1 MVEEKNLF
9 LLRFSLVQYGHSS
22 GGNLRFLIAGGE
34 IVLGKP
40 RIYQMTASGP
50 SHRKSIAGGYVL
62 KASNRRGF
70 QVGEYD
76 RGQPLIVDPVLSYSN
91 YFGPAGSDLTWRLH
105 CHLARGAMASSGL
118 GRQPGRMHHGS
129 LAYSPL
135 QFYKCRRDS
144 SRTTVLANPLQRWR
158 RLGSQRACPQLRAF
172 RPAKPQMGI
181 WIWFMAFVNLSSAR
195 VAKP

>member
-34 IVLGKP
+34 MVLGKP

-62 KASNRRGF
+62 KASNRIGF

-76 RGQPLIVDPVLSYSN
+76 RGQPLIVDPVLSYST
-91 YFGPAGSDLTWRLH
+91 YLGGSGFDAGTAIAVDSFGNTYVTGFTR
-105 CHLARGAMASSGL
+105 
-118 GRQPGRMHHGS
+118 
-129 LAYSPL
+129 SPN
-135 QFYKCRRDS
+135 F
-144 SRTTVLANPLQRWR
+144 P
-158 RLGSQRACPQLRAF
+158 
-172 RPAKPQMGI
+172 
-181 WIWFMAFVNLSSAR
+181 
-195 VAKP
+195 